1 MASLHARIL
10 AAGISHPHGRMK
22 NMPLYEYECQQCKRR
37 FELMQKFSD
46 PPAETCR
53 SCGSPVTRLI
63 SAPAFQFK
71 GTGWYVTD
79 YARKSSGKEASTS
92 GDGDVKKG
100 KENKDDKSKKS
111 EAADSK
117 TTPKSEGKTKDSS
130 GSPPN

>member
-1 MASLHARIL
+1 
-10 AAGISHPHGRMK
+10 
-22 NMPLYEYECQQCKRR
+22 MPLYEYECHQCKRR

-53 SCGSPVTRLI
+53 SCGGAVSRLI

-79 YARKSSGKEASTS
+79 YARKSSGKEASSS
-92 GDGDVKKG
+92 GDGDVKEG
-100 KENKDDKSKKS
+100 KKSKDDKSSKS

-117 TTPKSEGKTKDSS
+117 TTPKSESKTKDSS
-130 GSPPN
+130 GTPPK